1 MNLKDLNPLIDDLA
15 SSVQQ
20 KIGFKSMP
28 SITLQDDEDNAD
40 VLLGKTAYYDPQNKA
55 VTVYVTN
62 RHPKDILRSIA
73 HELVHHGQNLRGEF
87 DKIGA
92 VGEGY
97 AQNDQHLRNME
108 KEAYLKGNMCFRDWE
123 DGYKRQMM
131 ESIHRQNS
139 FKRRSNKMKKYS
151 TNKNNELNKLLM
163 EKFNFGGKKKEY
175 DLEEGADRIFA
186 PNHYCAHHVVHEG
199 EEAYTVDHNWDEQL
213 QEVTEYDIRFRDGT
227 VKRNVPI
234 NELEVLEAFNEA
246 NHGNRDEDGK
256 EDKSKHPPVKKTK
269 KKDEKKVEEA
279 HCMGNRDDDKK
290 EDEKDEE
297 QLYRYKNGKIVPVSK
312 EFMAGRKVRKK
323 VMKLL
328 GLDESMESYGAM
340 GGKPNTGQIAGSI
353 TVVPFG
359 NNSLQPNGTLNLN
372 LAVMGK
378 DGEYEEFDVRPKLA
392 PYETEEIFELAAS
405 QTMMKDEPIYEN
417 EELENPEKADLDK
430 DGKLSG
436 YEKKRGK
443 AIEKSMKVQDK
454 KKGKKGKVEE
464 MDRSAEDEAFNDPKG
479 AADRYKKRKK
489 KENNESYRRQVRK
502 MMEEILKLK

>member
-20 KIGFKSMP
+20 KVGFKSMP

-40 VLLGKTAYYDPQNKA
+40 VLLGRTAYYDPQNKA

-73 HELVHHGQNLRGEF
+73 HELIHHGQNLRGEF

-139 FKRRSNKMKKYS
+139 FKRRSNKMRKYK

-227 VKRNVPI
+227 IKRNVSI
-234 NELEVLEAFNEA
+234 NELEVLQAFNESE
-246 NHGNRDEDGK
+246 HSGNRDEDGN
-256 EDKSKHPPVKKTK
+256 EDEKKHPKVKKAK
-269 KKDEKKVEEA
+269 KKVEEM
-279 HCMGNRDDDKK
+279 HCNTGNRDDDKK
-290 EDEKDEE
+290 KGKKKDEVE
-297 QLYRYKNGKIVPVSK
+297 
-312 EFMAGRKVRKK
+312 
-323 VMKLL
+323 
-328 GLDESMESYGAM
+328 ESMKYYGSA
-340 GGKPNTGQIAGSI
+340 GTSTGQIAGSI
-353 TVVPFG
+353 SVIPFG
-359 NNSLQPNGTLNLN
+359 NNSLQPNGVLNLN
-372 LAVMGK
+372 LAVMRE
-378 DGEYEEFDVRPKLA
+378 DGEYEEFAVRPKLES
-392 PYETEEIFELAAS
+392 YEAEEIFDVAAS
-405 QTMMKDEPIYEN
+405 QTMKKDAPIYEN

-443 AIEKSMKVQDK
+443 AIEKSMKDQAK
-454 KKGKKGKVEE
+454 KK
-464 MDRSAEDEAFNDPKG
+464 DD
-479 AADRYKKRKK
+479 
-489 KENNESYRRQVRK
+489 KEKNESFRRDVRNL
-502 MMEEILKLK
+502 MEQILKLK

>member
-1 MNLKDLNPLIDDLA
+1 MDLQDLNPLIDDLA

-73 HELVHHGQNLRGEF
+73 HELIHHGQNLRGEF

-123 DGYKRQMM
+123 DGYKKQMM

-139 FKRRSNKMKKYS
+139 FKRRNNTMKIHKW
-151 TNKNNELNKLLM
+151 KNNELNKLLM
-163 EKFNFGGKKKEY
+163 EKFNLGKLTESNCSGNRDMSEKEKEDHHSDLKPGEKCPECGYEKKKKY

-227 VKRNVPI
+227 VKRDVPVAQ
-234 NELEVLEAFNEA
+234 LEILQAFNEA
-246 NHGNRDEDGK
+246 DHGNRDENGE
-256 EDKSKHPPVKKTK
+256 EDESRHPPVKSTK
-269 KKDEKKVEEA
+269 KKKV
-279 HCMGNRDDDKK
+279 
-290 EDEKDEE
+290 
-297 QLYRYKNGKIVPVSK
+297 
-312 EFMAGRKVRKK
+312 
-323 VMKLL
+323 
-328 GLDESMESYGAM
+328 
-340 GGKPNTGQIAGSI
+340 
-353 TVVPFG
+353 
-359 NNSLQPNGTLNLN
+359 
-372 LAVMGK
+372 
-378 DGEYEEFDVRPKLA
+378 
-392 PYETEEIFELAAS
+392 
-405 QTMMKDEPIYEN
+405 

-443 AIEKSMKVQDK
+443 AIEKSMKDQAK
-454 KKGKKGKVEE
+454 KKNK
-464 MDRSAEDEAFNDPKG
+464 DD
-479 AADRYKKRKK
+479 
-489 KENNESYRRQVRK
+489 KEKNESYRRKVRA
-502 MMEEILKLK
+502 MMEEILKIK

>member
-20 KIGFKSMP
+20 KVGFKSMP

-40 VLLGKTAYYDPQNKA
+40 VLLGRTAYYDPQNKA

-73 HELVHHGQNLRGEF
+73 HELIHHGQNLRGEF

-139 FKRRSNKMKKYS
+139 FKRRSNKMKKYK

-246 NHGNRDEDGK
+246 NHGNRDEDGNK
-256 EDKSKHPPVKKTK
+256 DEKKHPKVKKAK
-269 KKDEKKVEEA
+269 KKVEEA
-279 HCMGNRDDDKK
+279 HCTTGNRDDDKK
-290 EDEKDEE
+290 KD
-297 QLYRYKNGKIVPVSK
+297 
-312 EFMAGRKVRKK
+312 KK
-323 VMKLL
+323 
-328 GLDESMESYGAM
+328 
-340 GGKPNTGQIAGSI
+340 
-353 TVVPFG
+353 
-359 NNSLQPNGTLNLN
+359 
-372 LAVMGK
+372 
-378 DGEYEEFDVRPKLA
+378 
-392 PYETEEIFELAAS
+392 
-405 QTMMKDEPIYEN
+405 N

-430 DGKLSG
+430 DGELSG
-436 YEKKRGK
+436 YERNRAEK
-443 AIEKSMKVQDK
+443 IEKSMKDQAK
-454 KKGKKGKVEE
+454 KKGKKK
-464 MDRSAEDEAFNDPKG
+464 DD
-479 AADRYKKRKK
+479 
-489 KENNESYRRQVRK
+489 KEKNESYRRQIRK